1 MPTKKNNGIVHVEE
15 CILNILVTL
24 GGGGAWKKTAF
35 LRKVRLY
42 CTVGMNLCL

>member
-1 MPTKKNNGIVHVEE
+1 MPKKNNGIVHVEE

-24 GGGGAWKKTAF
+24 GGGGGGKTAF